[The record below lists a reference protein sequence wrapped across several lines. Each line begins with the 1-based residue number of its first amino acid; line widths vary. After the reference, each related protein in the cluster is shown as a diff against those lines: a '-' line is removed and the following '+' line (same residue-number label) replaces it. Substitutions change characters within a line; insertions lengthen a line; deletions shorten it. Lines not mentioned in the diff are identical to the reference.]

1 MQWLGKHVYVARQ
14 QILNN
19 EIVGVQQWKSCVLAL
34 TLTFD
39 FELSSVESEFC
50 TGVCEERT

>member
-1 MQWLGKHVYVARQ
+1 
-14 QILNN
+14 
-19 EIVGVQQWKSCVLAL
+19 L

-50 TGVCEERT
+50 TGVCEERTWARGRGIATVGAIIRKCLVTDWEH